1 LTEEAV
7 AVRAQVARQISH
19 WQAAVVGIQD
29 LDNFAA
35 PAAWRSV
42 EGYLGLGLRKH
53 LSEAVEQLARRVV
66 VLTAQLRAARTVS
79 ELEELRVQI
88 IHFRRRYLQVETAL
102 DFFGDAVNTRT
113 NSQLAS
119 ILRACDMLAVQSMEK
134 VLVPLGREVPR
145 VIVYVDKGMGASV
158 LRAGLRLWDGGD
170 LTPAAAIKVTRQNLL
185 RPTSLIHESGHQVA
199 HIVGWNGELAAALRK
214 GLGDVPDVAPAWSGW
229 ASEIAAD
236 CYAFVCTGY
245 GSVAA
250 LHDVVSSGPGVLR
263 NVEGDPHPVAYLR
276 VLLGAQMCVRFYGA
290 GPWDALATAWVR
302 SYPTREASP
311 ATRRLIEQSLPL
323 LGRVVDICLRT
334 PMRSFGGK
342 PLAMLIDPAQVRPDA
357 LAALSREAGQALF
370 TSPHWLAREGLR
382 LLALSSFQVAT
393 EPERSREL
401 AERTQMWMVRLAG
414 SIEQAAA

>member
-1 LTEEAV
+1 LNEEAL

-42 EGYLGLGLRKH
+42 EGYLGLALRTH
-53 LSEAVEQLARRVV
+53 LSGAVAQLARRVA
-66 VLTAQLRAARTVS
+66 VLTAQLNAATTLKD
-79 ELEELRVQI
+79 LEELRVEI
-88 IHFRRRYLQVETAL
+88 IRFRRRYLQVETAL

-119 ILRACDMLAVQSMEK
+119 ILQACDMLAMQSMEK
-134 VLVPLGREVPR
+134 TLVPLGRKVPS
-145 VIVYVDKGMGASV
+145 VLVYVDKGMGASV

-170 LTPAAAIKVTRQNLL
+170 LTPAAAIKLTRQNLL

-199 HIVGWNGELAAALRK
+199 HILGWNAELATALRQ
-214 GLGDVPDVAPAWSGW
+214 GLGEAPSAATAWSNW
-229 ASEIAAD
+229 ASEVAAD

-245 GSVAA
+245 GSVAS
-250 LHDVVSSGPGVLR
+250 LHDVLSGGPSVLR

-276 VLLGAQMCVRFYGA
+276 VLLGAQMCIRFYGA
-290 GPWDALATAWVR
+290 GPWDSLATAWVR
-302 SYPTREASP
+302 SYPTRAASRE
-311 ATRRLIEQSLPL
+311 TRRLIEQSLPL
-323 LGRVVDICLRT
+323 LGRIVDICLRT

-342 PLAMLIDPAQVRPDA
+342 PLTGLVDPAEVRPDA
-357 LAALSREAGQALF
+357 LAALSREAGSALF

-382 LLALSSFQVAT
+382 LLALSSFEIAT
-393 EPERSREL
+393 QPERTHEL
-401 AERTQMWMVRLAG
+401 AEQTQAWMVRLAG
-414 SIEQAAA
+414 SVEKAAA